1 MTTPK
6 DTRAAAQRYI
16 ALNRKA
22 RHDYFIIKTIE
33 AGIVLLGTEIKSLRT
48 GQASINES
56 FAVPKDKDV
65 FLINSYI
72 AEYQKAGTHL
82 QHDTKRPR
90 KLLLHKKEADKL
102 LGAVKKEGM
111 TIVPLGMYFNKR
123 GIAKVELGIAKGKHQ
138 QDKRETIK
146 QREWNREKERAMK
159 RGRI

>member
-1 MTTPK
+1 MNKPK
-6 DTRAAAQRYI
+6 DARAAAQKYI

-22 RHDYFIIKTIE
+22 RHDYLIINTIE

-48 GQASINES
+48 GQASIQES
-56 FAVPKDKDV
+56 FAVPKDGAF
-65 FLINSYI
+65 FLVNAYI

-90 KLLLHKKEADKL
+90 KLLLHKKEMNKL

-111 TIVPLGMYFNKR
+111 TIVPLGLYFNKR
-123 GIAKVELGIAKGKHQ
+123 GIAKIELGIAKGKHQ

-146 QREWNREKERAMK
+146 QREWNREKARAMK
-159 RGRI
+159 RN